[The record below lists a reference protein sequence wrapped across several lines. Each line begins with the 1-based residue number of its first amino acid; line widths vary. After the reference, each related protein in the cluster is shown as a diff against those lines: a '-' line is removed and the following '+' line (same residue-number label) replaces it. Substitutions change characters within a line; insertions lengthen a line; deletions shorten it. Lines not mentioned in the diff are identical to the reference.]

1 MCYAIPGKLVD
12 IKNNLGVVNYF
23 GEKREARLDLTNA
36 SIGDYVFAQG
46 GIIINKI
53 SKQEALKTIDMWKE
67 LFFKLKKVDNNL
79 SKIRN
84 LQIEIFKN
92 YKRNNN
98 LSRLEMEALLNT
110 NDPDKLKVLYK
121 FANHIRQ
128 KTQGNACCVHGI
140 IEFSNYCRNDCKY
153 CGIRNSSK
161 IKRYRMDAQ
170 QIINAAKNAV
180 NKFGFKALVLQ
191 SGEDP
196 WYTDDKLDYIVRE
209 IRSLGVLVFLSI
221 GQREQKL
228 YEKLYRAGARAALLR
243 FETSNASLFKK
254 LRPGTT
260 LNGRIKL
267 INTLKDIGYLLAT
280 GFIIGLPNETDQDLL
295 NNILLTKSLKPDM
308 YSLGPFIPAKATPLE
323 KYNSPN
329 KNDILKTIAVSR
341 LADKDAKILI
351 TTALETLDESAK
363 KEGLM
368 AGANSLMLNV
378 TPNKYKKLYSIYN
391 NRTSLGNNLKD
402 SIVETLDLLKSL
414 GRAPTD
420 LGV

>member
-1 MCYAIPGKLVD
+1 MCYAIPGKLTD
-12 IKNNLGVVNYF
+12 IKNNVGVVDYF
-23 GEKREARLDLTNA
+23 GEKREARLDLIDA
-36 SIGDYVFAQG
+36 RKGDYVFAQG

-53 SKQEALKTIDMWKE
+53 SKNEALKIIDAWRE
-67 LFFKLKKVDNNL
+67 LFFKLKKADKEL
-79 SKIRN
+79 SKIKN
-84 LQIEIFKN
+84 PAVEIFQKFN
-92 YKRNNN
+92 QKNN
-98 LSRLEMEALLNT
+98 LSRLEMETLLNT
-110 NDPDKLKVLYK
+110 NDPDKIKVLYK

-140 IEFSNYCRNDCKY
+140 IEFSNYCRNNCQY

-161 IKRYRMDAQ
+161 IKRYRMDAE
-170 QIINAAKNAV
+170 QIISAAKNAV

-209 IRSLGVLVFLSI
+209 IRNLGVLVFLSI

-228 YEKLYRAGARAALLR
+228 YEELYRAGARAALLR
-243 FETSNASLFKK
+243 FETSNSLLFKK

-260 LNGRIKL
+260 LNKRLKL
-267 INTLKDIGYLLAT
+267 INTLQNIGYIIAT
-280 GFIIGLPNETDQDLL
+280 GFIIGLPNETDKDLL

-308 YSLGPFIPAKATPLE
+308 YSFGPFIPAKATPLE
-323 KYNSPN
+323 KHNAPD
-329 KNDILKTIAVSR
+329 KNNILKTIAVSR

-351 TTALETLDESAK
+351 TTALVTLDKNAK

-391 NRTSLGNNLKD
+391 NRASIGHNLKD
-402 SIVETLDLLKSL
+402 SIELTLDLLKSL

-420 LGV
+420 LGI